1 MSKIYRYR
9 LLALT
14 ILTALLFTL
23 SGVPTALAAHTT
35 AQNDLKGV
43 WVSTVYNLDYPNS
56 GTTSATA
63 LRQQADAIL
72 ENCEK
77 MGCNAI
83 FLQVRPTADSFYDS
97 SLFPWSKYCTGQQG
111 VAPNENFDPLAYWVT
126 EAHKRGI
133 ELHAWINPYRIT
145 KDKESDWNKLTTD
158 HPAKQ
163 HPEWVVKHSDGNYY
177 FDPGIPEVR
186 QLVVD
191 GALEIVE
198 NYDVDGI
205 HLDDYFYPGSEF
217 ADNTTYSKYGDDFDN
232 IEDWRRDNVNTLV
245 KMLHETLHEADA
257 NISFGISPAGI
268 WANSSKLAGGS
279 ATSGNQSYFSHYA
292 DSRKWV
298 KEGWLDYICPQIYWQ
313 IGYAIADYEVLVHW
327 WSDVVSGTGV
337 DLYIGLA
344 DYRCNESASWSGYTQ
359 IQKQM
364 ELNDTLP
371 EVKGEIHF
379 RYQSLLATDGLQEY
393 LTQYHT
399 GNTVTAPTIT
409 HIATFDPGE
418 YGTLTGNTTLT
429 VTEGQGISGAPSVK
443 ADSGY
448 RFLGWSRDKQTVLD
462 LSKEFVT
469 QDVTY
474 YAVYSTSDNS
484 QHQAYLKGYEN
495 STFQPNGN
503 ITRAEAASI
512 LSRLTE
518 GFAEDGN
525 YEIPF
530 QDVAQDAWYAST
542 IGFAA
547 EKGFIG
553 GYENGSFLP
562 KNSVTRG
569 EFASMLVRFLGLTP
583 SGTPTFT
590 DATDHWAASAIAVL
604 AEQGIVGGY
613 EDGTFRPK
621 GNITRAEAAKM
632 VNKALNRTPNTTL
645 VQQNMATNALPFTDV
660 STNHWAYYEI
670 IEATVSHTVENF
682 HE

>member
-1 MSKIYRYR
+1 MSKTYR

-14 ILTALLFTL
+14 LLGAFLLILC
-23 SGVPTALAAHTT
+23 GVTFAFAAHTN
-35 AQNDLKGV
+35 AQKDLKGV
-43 WVSTVYNLDYPNS
+43 WVSTVYNLDYPNT
-56 GTTSATA
+56 GTTSAAA

-77 MGCNAI
+77 MGFNAI

-111 VAPNENFDPLAYWVT
+111 VAPSEGFDPLAYWVT
-126 EAHKRGI
+126 EAHKRGL

-145 KDKESDWNKLTTD
+145 KDKESDWNNLTAD

-163 HPEWVVKHSDGNYY
+163 HPEWVIKHSDGNYY

-186 QLVVD
+186 RLVVD

-198 NYDVDGI
+198 NYEVDGI
-205 HLDDYFYPGSEF
+205 HLDDYFYPGSDF
-217 ADNTTYSKYGDDFDN
+217 ADSATYAKYGDDFDN

-245 KMLHETLHEADA
+245 QMLNEELHEADA
-257 NISFGISPAGI
+257 NLSFGISPAGI
-268 WANSSKLAGGS
+268 WANSNKLADGS

-298 KEGWLDYICPQIYWQ
+298 QEGWLDYICPQIYWQ
-313 IGYAIADYEVLVHW
+313 IGYAVADYEILANW
-327 WSDVVSGTGV
+327 WSDVVAGTGV

-359 IQKQM
+359 IKKQL

-379 RYQSLLATDGLQEY
+379 RYQSLFAVDGLQEY

-399 GNTVTAPTIT
+399 GSTVTTPTIT
-409 HIATFDPGE
+409 HIVTFDAGE
-418 YGTLTGNTTLT
+418 YGTLTGNATLT
-429 VTEGQGISGAPSVK
+429 ITEGKGVSDAPSVQ
-443 ADSGY
+443 ATNGY

-462 LSKEFVT
+462 LSKEFIT

-474 YAVYSTSDNS
+474 YAVYGTSDNS
-484 QHQAYLKGYEN
+484 QHLAYLKGYEN

-518 GFAEDGN
+518 DFVEDGN
-525 YEIPF
+525 YESPF
-530 QDVAQDAWYAST
+530 QDVAKDAWYTST

-553 GYENGSFLP
+553 GYENGTFLP
-562 KNSVTRG
+562 QNPVTRG

-590 DATDHWAASAIAVL
+590 DATTHWAASAIATL

-632 VNKALNRTPNTTL
+632 VNKALNRTPNSTL
-645 VQQNMATNALPFTDV
+645 VQQNMTTIALPFTDV

-670 IEATVSHTVENF
+670 VEATVSHVTEDF